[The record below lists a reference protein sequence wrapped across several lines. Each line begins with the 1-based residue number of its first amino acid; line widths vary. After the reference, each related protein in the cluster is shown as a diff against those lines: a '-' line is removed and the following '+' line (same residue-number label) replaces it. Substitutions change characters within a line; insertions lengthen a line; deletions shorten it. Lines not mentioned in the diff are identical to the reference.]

1 MISRAFSRLASILMR
16 SHRPMVVHPD
26 VMTDQLGVGMGVALR
41 ARPQPRDT
49 LVVEVAAARR
59 PRGRERHFIGH
70 NLLCANVWSNKTG
83 FMMLTYLRS
92 PQLRY
97 MT

>member
-1 MISRAFSRLASILMR
+1 VNAISSAIIYSVLTF
-16 SHRPMVVHPD
+16 
-26 VMTDQLGVGMGVALR
+26 
-41 ARPQPRDT
+41 
-49 LVVEVAAARR
+49 
-59 PRGRERHFIGH
+59 
-70 NLLCANVWSNKTG
+70 WSNKTG